1 MMSSKN
7 GKSFSQED
15 FDKINQKVCE
25 LNSIDKKDSAVF
37 YNLRAEII
45 GLILQLEK
53 YYYDKMSSR
62 YNKTY
67 LKEDVFASAYLDCI
81 IECIKK
87 YKSDKNSK
95 FTTYFAQILNYRVI
109 DILEKYK
116 KDISLDSALV
126 NEDGD
131 VDSNLYDLIEN
142 KCSYES
148 TASTDDIQTVDAYLN
163 RYIMYIVELT
173 ESLNRNKKCALL
185 SYYKLFY
192 TARLVDLIKKEPSN
206 NSVICQLLKFHEK
219 EAIGCAEKGLI
230 DFTYIE
236 ITDTID
242 EIFFNSLKRY
252 NQLPYI
258 EEKSKTDKVLDVPY
272 RNKVLL
278 AYLEDYYGRKVS
290 DAIVSKMK
298 KKFDSEICSLKNIW

>member
-1 MMSSKN
+1 MSSKK
-7 GKSFSQED
+7 GRQFSQED
-15 FDKINQKVCE
+15 FDKINQKIYE

-37 YNLRAEII
+37 YNLKTETI
-45 GLILQLEK
+45 GMILQLEK
-53 YYYDKMSSR
+53 YYFDKMSSK

-116 KDISLDSALV
+116 KDISLDSAFV

-131 VDSNLYDLIEN
+131 GDSNLYDLIEN

-148 TASTDDIQTVDAYLN
+148 TESTDDIQTVDAYLN
-163 RYIMYIVELT
+163 RYIMYIVELLD
-173 ESLNRNKKCALL
+173 SLNRNNKSTLI

-192 TARLVDLIKKEPSN
+192 TTRLVDLVKKEPSN
-206 NSVICQLLKFHEK
+206 NSEICQSLKFHEN
-219 EAIGCAEKGLI
+219 ETINCAEKGLI
-230 DFTYIE
+230 DFTYVE
-236 ITDTID
+236 ITNTID
-242 EIFFNSLKRY
+242 EMFFNSLKRY

-258 EEKSKTDKVLDVPY
+258 DEKSKTDKVLDVPY

-278 AYLEDYYGRKVS
+278 AYLEANYDKKVS

>member
-1 MMSSKN
+1 MSSKK
-7 GKSFSQED
+7 GRQFSQED
-15 FDKINQKVCE
+15 FDKINQKIYE

-37 YNLRAEII
+37 YNLKTETI
-45 GLILQLEK
+45 GMILQLEK
-53 YYYDKMSSR
+53 YYFDKMSSK

-116 KDISLDSALV
+116 KDISLDSAFA

-131 VDSNLYDLIEN
+131 GDSNLYDLIEN

-148 TASTDDIQTVDAYLN
+148 TESADDVQTVDAYLT
-163 RYIMYIVELT
+163 RYIMYIVELLD
-173 ESLNRNKKCALL
+173 SLNRNNKSTLV

-192 TARLVDLIKKEPSN
+192 TTRLVDLVRKEPSN
-206 NSVICQLLKFHEK
+206 NSEICRSLKFHEC
-219 EAIGCAEKGLI
+219 ETINCAEKGLI
-230 DFTYIE
+230 DFTYVE

-252 NQLPYI
+252 NELPYI
-258 EEKSKTDKVLDVPY
+258 DEKSKTDKVLDVPY
-272 RNKVLL
+272 RNKILL
-278 AYLEDYYGRKVS
+278 AYLEAYYGKKVS
-290 DAIVSKMK
+290 DAVVSKMK
-298 KKFDSEICSLKNIW
+298 KKFDSEICSLKNI

>member
-1 MMSSKN
+1 MSNNAELSA
-7 GKSFSQED
+7 SSSVFS
-15 FDKINQKVCE
+15 KINQKVYD
-25 LNSIDKKDSAVF
+25 LKSIDEKESAVF
-37 YNLRAEII
+37 YNVRAEII
-45 GLILQLEK
+45 GLILPLEK
-53 YYYDKMSSR
+53 YYFDKMSS
-62 YNKTY
+62 YYDGTF
-67 LKEDVFASAYLDCI
+67 LKDDVFSATFLDCI
-81 IECIKK
+81 IECVKK
-87 YKSDKNSK
+87 YKPEKNSK
-95 FTTYFAQILNYRVI
+95 FTTYFAKVLNYRTK
-109 DILEKYK
+109 DILKKYNK
-116 KDISLDSALV
+116 AVSLDSAMS
-126 NEDGD
+126 NEDCD
-131 VDSNLYDLIEN
+131 DDSNLYDVIEN
-142 KCSYES
+142 KCCYES
-148 TASTDDIQTVDAYLN
+148 TASTDDIQTVDVYLN

-173 ESLNRNKKCALL
+173 ESLNRYKKCSLL

-192 TARLVDLIKKEPSN
+192 TTRLVDLIKKEPSN

-219 EAIGCAEKGLI
+219 EAISCAEKGLI

-258 EEKSKTDKVLDVPY
+258 DEKSKSDKVLDVPY

-278 AYLEDYYGRKVS
+278 AYLEANYGKKVS

>member
-1 MMSSKN
+1 MSNYAEISA
-7 GKSFSQED
+7 SSSAFS
-15 FDKINQKVCE
+15 KINQKVYE
-25 LNSIDKKDSAVF
+25 LKSIDEKESAVF
-37 YNLRAEII
+37 YNVRAEII
-45 GLILQLEK
+45 GLILPLEK
-53 YYYDKMSSR
+53 YYFDKMSS
-62 YNKTY
+62 YYDGTF
-67 LKEDVFASAYLDCI
+67 LKDDVFSTTFLDCI
-81 IECIKK
+81 IECVKK
-87 YKSDKNSK
+87 YKPEKNSK
-95 FTTYFAQILNYRVI
+95 FTTYFSKVLNYRTK
-109 DILEKYK
+109 DILKKYN
-116 KDISLDSALV
+116 KDVSLDSAMS
-126 NEDGD
+126 NEDCD
-131 VDSNLYDLIEN
+131 VASGLYDVIEN
-142 KCSYES
+142 KCCYES
-148 TASTDDIQTVDAYLN
+148 TASTDDIQTVDVYLN

-192 TARLVDLIKKEPSN
+192 TTRLVDLIKKEPSN

-236 ITDTID
+236 MTDTID

-252 NQLPYI
+252 NQLPYL
-258 EEKSKTDKVLDVPY
+258 EEKSKINKVLDVPY